1 MSQTPRPEIA
11 VDGFPSTGRRG
22 FAQMITSADHK
33 DVAKILMVGS
43 GGFLFLAAL
52 EFFLMRLQ
60 LAIPE
65 NTFMEPYMFNRVLSL
80 YGATS
85 IFFFALPLVM
95 GLFLYVAPLQVGARG
110 TALPRLSQL
119 GGALWVAGAVV
130 LYSGFLWTPSEAGVN
145 PLPPLSELSFLGNNG
160 VDAWLT
166 ACGFATIGFVLIAI
180 DLSTTLRVDRAPGMA
195 WSRAPIFAWTAAV
208 GSWLMLF
215 IGPVVLAAFTMLMI
229 DRNYGGTFFADGGGG
244 APLLW
249 QHFTWI
255 FYSGAYMLVLIFAFA
270 AVAEIFS
277 VFSGNPIFNR
287 TAVMTSILAVAVIGT
302 LAYMQNMYTDPIGL
316 GWKYFGMLMSVAL
329 IVPVG
334 LLFFN
339 LISTLKGG
347 VLRMRTPVLFGIGAL
362 VMISV
367 GLAAELQQSLIGA
380 AWYLNGTTDSTAA
393 THFALIGGAVFGG
406 FAALQFWF
414 PKMTGRT
421 MGEQLGRLSFW
432 TLALGTVVAFVPM
445 AVAGW
450 EEGQVADAYKF
461 FNHTGVNF
469 WNFLSS
475 VGVLILL
482 IGVILVLAN
491 AVASVR
497 GGAKA
502 GHDPWHGDT
511 LEWLTL
517 SPPPAHNFDVQP
529 DVRSDRP
536 MRDIRAAIAI
546 RAREVED
553 RAARQSQPVA

>member
-1 MSQTPRPEIA
+1 MSQEPRPEIA
-11 VDGFPSTGRRG
+11 VDGFPRRKRA
-22 FAQMITSADHK
+22 FWMDLITSADHK

-52 EFFLMRLQ
+52 ELLLMRLQ

-65 NTFMEPYMFNRVLSL
+65 NTFMEPYTFNRVLSL

-110 TALPRLSQL
+110 TALPRLSQM
-119 GGALWVAGAVV
+119 GGLLWAAGAVV

-145 PLPPLSELSFLGNNG
+145 PLPPLSELAFLSNNG

-166 ACGFATIGFVLIAI
+166 ACGFATFGFVLIAI
-180 DLSTTLRVDRAPGMA
+180 DLAVTLRVDRAPGMA
-195 WSRAPIFAWTAAV
+195 WRRAPIFAWTAAV

-215 IGPVVLAAFTMLMI
+215 IGPVLLAAFTMLMI
-229 DRNYGGTFFADGGGG
+229 DRNYDGTFFADGGGG

-255 FYSGAYMLVLIFAFA
+255 FYS
-270 AVAEIFS
+270 VAEIFS

-287 TAVMTSILAVAVIGT
+287 GAVMGSIVAVAVLGT
-302 LAYMQNMYTDPIGL
+302 LAYMQNMYTDPIGV
-316 GWKYFGMLMSVAL
+316 GYKYFGMLMSMAL

-339 LISTLKGG
+339 LIATLKGG
-347 VLRMRTPVLFGIGAL
+347 ALRIRGPVLFSIGAL
-362 VMISV
+362 VSISV
-367 GLAAELQQSLIGA
+367 GLAAELQQSLVGA

-414 PKMTGRT
+414 PKITGRT
-421 MGEQLGRLSFW
+421 MGEQLGRISFW
-432 TLALGTVVAFVPM
+432 TMALGTAVAFVPM
-445 AVAGW
+445 ALAGW
-450 EEGQVADAYKF
+450 EEGQVVDAYKF

-469 WNFLSS
+469 WNFL
-475 VGVLILL
+475 
-482 IGVILVLAN
+482 
-491 AVASVR
+491 AS
-497 GGAKA
+497 
-502 GHDPWHGDT
+502 
-511 LEWLTL
+511 
-517 SPPPAHNFDVQP
+517 
-529 DVRSDRP
+529 
-536 MRDIRAAIAI
+536 
-546 RAREVED
+546 
-553 RAARQSQPVA
+553 